1 VSNNVDYSPEYST
14 VNQTANVVRESVYYN
29 DIRKAVDSSDSGS
42 FKMLL
47 SMLTK
52 DATEFDQF
60 NQVSTPTTLTDKNVQ
75 QIFSTPSAPLY
86 GQTDRQRSTHQNEL
100 ISNGHFQ
107 DVRLENTL
115 RPEALSY
122 KSQLLEQSLIDSLD
136 YNVKQ
141 RTVNPAIIG
150 SQEHS
155 NSSHEPKATNH
166 SKIVNIHSIER
177 PNSMDIDSWFN
188 TLTASRSLDL
198 VG

>member
-1 VSNNVDYSPEYST
+1 MSNNVDYSPEYSS
-14 VNQTANVVRESVYYN
+14 VSQTANVVRESVYYN
-29 DIRKAVDSSDSGS
+29 DIRKAVDSSDIGS

-75 QIFSTPSAPLY
+75 NIFSSPSVPLY

-122 KSQLLEQSLIDSLD
+122 KNQLLEQSLIDSLD

-141 RTVNPAIIG
+141 RTVNPAIIE

-155 NSSHEPKATNH
+155 NSSHELKVSNH

>member
-1 VSNNVDYSPEYST
+1 MPNNLDYSPEYSN

-60 NQVSTPTTLTDKNVQ
+60 HQVSTPSTLADQNIQ

-86 GQTDRQRSTHQNEL
+86 GPKDAQRSAHQNEL
-100 ISNGHFQ
+100 ISKGHFQ

-115 RPEALSY
+115 KPEALSY
-122 KSQLLEQSLIDSLD
+122 KQQLLEQNLMESLD

-141 RTVNPAIIG
+141 RTVNPVIIDDKKSSI
-150 SQEHS
+150 SQDD
-155 NSSHEPKATNH
+155 KKVINH
-166 SKIVNIHSIER
+166 SEIVNIHSIER

>member
-1 VSNNVDYSPEYST
+1 MSNSIDHSREYSDMS
-14 VNQTANVVRESVYYN
+14 QEANVVRESAYYS
-29 DIRKAVDSSDSGS
+29 DIRKAVDRSDSIC

-47 SMLTK
+47 SMLSK

-60 NQVSTPTTLTDKNVQ
+60 NQVSSPSTLMDRKVH
-75 QIFSTPSAPLY
+75 QIFPTPRAPLY
-86 GQTDRQRSTHQNEL
+86 GKADAQRSTHQNEL

-115 RPEALSY
+115 KPEALSY
-122 KSQLLEQSLIDSLD
+122 KKQLLEQRLIDSLD

-141 RTVNPAIIG
+141 RTVNPAIIE

-155 NSSHEPKATNH
+155 ISSHEPKATNH

-177 PNSMDIDSWFN
+177 PNSMDIDSWFS